1 MPDWQLA
8 IRGEESGEILSRDS
22 NEVAG
27 LLCPL
32 CQQGLEDRSC
42 LALHLTDQHNVLPTC
57 VDKLLD
63 IAVLKQCAN
72 PGDHESDTMKATD
85 AASLPNLKSADNSGS
100 QASQSEE
107 AIDETRRSTEQA
119 MAEARDNGDSPAD
132 ASPPPCPKQSDLK
145 GTQATDAAKRHSSTA
160 ARVDV
165 AGAGEKPDR
174 SAALLEN
181 AARSFKCNAC
191 LETFPTKTALSVHY
205 NATSHIQRMTVGPAK
220 QGVDSETQTTAAPVL
235 SRPYISNKPYQC
247 AVCRVSYNHAITL
260 ESHMKSVLHQTRS
273 ISAGNGSS
281 AASSSGGVPSAAVV
295 TTSAGPAPIIAAAAA
310 ATTNCQVSGL
320 SGNLMMMA
328 KDGEQIRVSQAAP
341 SLLSSP
347 VASPQAVSAFLTLLT
362 SSTNALP
369 HSLLPSVFTA
379 ASGLGPAGGAPP
391 QMLMPLIL
399 NGSQT
404 HQQADGQP
412 GQILTQ
418 CVPLMGLSAA
428 QQALVTQRL
437 GSIQNQWSAVGI
449 QAAAQLCQEAQQ
461 LSEKCEGGQVTRQ
474 SVEADQGPVG
484 ARVDVKKETEG
495 EGVEFKQAL
504 KSDGKRSKSEKGDGL
519 EENKPKLSL
528 TASDLNLR
536 NNSISPSASVL
547 SNCSLSP
554 GTLNLA
560 LSPDST
566 PQKSQRGT
574 SPASSPCSPGT
585 SPFRNP
591 LMPSEQ
597 TRPYIDTRAL
607 CTRPVP
613 PVLSEFQSEVLW
625 AFFESRSEAEAA
637 SPPREDCEA
646 LGKEVGIPEA
656 EVRRWLGQARHAR
669 ERQRAERSD
678 MERPAPRP
686 ASSDDEENA
695 LVIAEDGAADASEG
709 QAMDL
714 SSRGKKRR
722 GRGPSR
728 EGQVDSC
735 LTSDSENGEVY
746 TSVIVSEEESRST
759 SKGPQQASP
768 VKEYQA
774 KRKASGAHQSSGG
787 GKVLRSATVFLS
799 DAEDEYDEEEGG
811 GALGRRRRNA
821 KKRKMEYEC
830 DDEVEVKRE
839 RPDSDVDLELEAQ
852 GDPPSAQH
860 HTMDPMG
867 LIHSL
872 PMSLSL
878 SPFSAQLLSPYVLSL
893 PSALVGD
900 AGKVQSFPNPPNIS
914 HFSDPLLA
922 QTLSSLGQTPLYMA
936 NGDDGESALDLS
948 MGKNGSSKSASA
960 SSSSSLMADIA
971 SAQKGR
977 LLDGLGLRPTSKG
990 LVVVQVKSE
999 SFGSMSAA
1007 NSGSRLVN
1015 CNNGP
1020 KSSIYMRAAEK
1031 VNAALLDKEREK
1043 EQEKEKDQ
1051 QLQRRSKGKRYRD
1064 MRRSRTI
1071 IQAEQLDILYGC
1083 YFKDPNPGKH
1093 EFEQISEWV
1102 HLPKK
1107 VVQIWFQ
1114 NMRAR
1119 ERKGEVRFIS
1129 DGTLAA
1135 VGKPLIKFTWP
1146 LSKPIFSNKTSS
1158 SNNTGCVT
1166 AAPIVRTLMTDKE
1179 AMKELGKLTWV
1190 KKQTPVPIK
1199 PKELVSS
1206 SSSTAAP
1213 VDSSVST
1220 VSKVKLETTGNA
1232 AKAQVAPKVTAPT
1245 LPAPPKDPIPI
1256 APRPLL
1262 TPKAEEE
1269 SEEEKTDDEMESDNE
1284 VTPGAPNR
1292 MVPKL
1297 PATPMC
1303 VKPPATAPA
1312 SQKPNGLNYW
1322 SPKGSFKI
1330 NTLSR
1335 EQLALPPPPP
1345 STIPPPPTPSIAPV
1359 SPNSRCTAKMA
1370 IPPLPAKSSPA
1381 DGGFLSHSSS
1391 RRPRTHLSCL
1401 QLSILQSC
1409 YETCAHPNAMECEA
1423 IGAELSLP
1431 LKVVQIW
1438 FQNTRAK
1445 EKRWKLQQEKMSPLT
1460 AGKVDTSSGS
1470 YLQYNALRANRPI
1483 LPKPV
1488 QLTVIEPA
1496 ASPVAGQP
1504 VPKESLTGR
1513 CEACSASFESRAAAR
1528 THVFSPR
1535 HLATLRT
1542 TNFGQPATLVNKNG
1556 TGASGSGGGS
1566 GSVPSSGRPSEGEMG
1581 GEALPPKASSNS

>member
-1 MPDWQLA
+1 M
-8 IRGEESGEILSRDS
+8 
-22 NEVAG
+22 EVEMVA
-27 LLCPL
+27 
-32 CQQGLEDRSC
+32 E
-42 LALHLTDQHNVLPTC
+42 
-57 VDKLLD
+57 K
-63 IAVLKQCAN
+63 
-72 PGDHESDTMKATD
+72 ESD
-85 AASLPNLKSADNSGS
+85 
-100 QASQSEE
+100 
-107 AIDETRRSTEQA
+107 
-119 MAEARDNGDSPAD
+119 DSPVD
-132 ASPPPCPKQSDLK
+132 TSPRSSPLQSDLEGIQSID
-145 GTQATDAAKRHSSTA
+145 GTKCQNAAEPTDVT
-160 ARVDV
+160 
-165 AGAGEKPDR
+165 GEKSDR
-174 SAALLEN
+174 TPLLLEN
-181 AARSFKCNAC
+181 TTCSFKCNAC

-205 NATSHIQRMTVGPAK
+205 NSTSHIQRMTMGSAK
-220 QGVDSETQTTAAPVL
+220 QGVDSETQTTTVPVL

-273 ISAGNGSS
+273 RSAGNAANNATAAGRL
-281 AASSSGGVPSAAVV
+281 AASSSSVSSAAVA
-295 TTSAGPAPIIAAAAA
+295 TTSSGSAQII
-310 ATTNCQVSGL
+310 ATTNCPVSGL
-320 SGNLMMMA
+320 SGNLMVMA
-328 KDGEQIRVSQAAP
+328 KDGEQIRGSPAAP

-347 VASPQAVSAFLTLLT
+347 VASAQAVSAFLTLLT
-362 SSTNALP
+362 SSPSSLP
-369 HSLLPSVFTA
+369 HSLIPSVFTGA
-379 ASGLGPAGGAPP
+379 TGLGTAAAAAPS

-404 HQQADGQP
+404 HQQVDGQQ

-437 GSIQNQWSAVGI
+437 GSIHNQWSSVGL
-449 QAAAQLCQEAQQ
+449 QAAAQLCQEAQK
-461 LSEKCEGGQVTRQ
+461 LSDKCEGGQLNHQ
-474 SVEADQGPVG
+474 GVEADAEKGLVSAQ
-484 ARVDVKKETEG
+484 DEMKKEPEG
-495 EGVEFKQAL
+495 ESEEFTQAL
-504 KSDGKRSKSEKGDGL
+504 KSESKTTKAEKDEGL
-519 EENKPKLSL
+519 GENKLSL
-528 TASDLNLR
+528 TASDKSLR
-536 NNSISPSASVL
+536 NNTLSPSASVL

-554 GTLNLA
+554 VNLNLT

-566 PQKSQRGT
+566 PQKSQLGT
-574 SPASSPCSPGT
+574 SPASSLCSPRT
-585 SPFRNP
+585 SPFRNTF
-591 LMPSEQ
+591 MPSEQ
-597 TRPYIDTRAL
+597 TRPNVDKRAL
-607 CTRPVP
+607 YTHAGP

-646 LGKEVGIPEA
+646 LGREVRLPEA
-656 EVRRWLGQARHAR
+656 EVRRWLGQARQAK
-669 ERQRAERSD
+669 ERQRAAGSD
-678 MERPAPRP
+678 HAQHMERLAPHH
-686 ASSDDEENA
+686 ASSDNDYDDDEEESA
-695 LVIAEDGAADASEG
+695 LVIAEDGVADASEG

-714 SSRGKKRR
+714 SSGGKKR
-722 GRGPSR
+722 GHGLSR

-735 LTSDSENGEVY
+735 LTSDSENGEFY
-746 TSVIVSEEESRST
+746 TSVIVSEEESQNT
-759 SKGPQQASP
+759 SKGAQQVSP
-768 VKEYQA
+768 VKDYQA
-774 KRKASGAHQSSGG
+774 KLKASSHHQSSGG
-787 GKVLRSATVFLS
+787 GKVLRSTTVFLS
-799 DAEDEYDEEEGG
+799 DAEDEYDDDEDSASGQ
-811 GALGRRRRNA
+811 RRTNG
-821 KKRKMEYEC
+821 KKRKMEFEC
-830 DDEVEVKRE
+830 DDEVEVKKE
-839 RPDSDVDLELEAQ
+839 RLDSDVDLELEAQ
-852 GDPPSAQH
+852 GDPPSTQH
-860 HTMDPMG
+860 HNMDPMG

-872 PMSLSL
+872 PLSLSL

-900 AGKVQSFPNPPNIS
+900 AGKVQSFPNPPNITR
-914 HFSDPLLA
+914 FSDPLLA
-922 QTLSSLGQTPLYMA
+922 QTLSSLGQTSLYMA

-948 MGKNGSSKSASA
+948 MGKNGSTKSASA
-960 SSSSSLMADIA
+960 ASSSPMADIA

-999 SFGSMSAA
+999 SVSSMSAA

-1043 EQEKEKDQ
+1043 ERENEKDQ

-1158 SNNTGCVT
+1158 NNTGCIT

-1179 AMKELGKLTWV
+1179 AMKELSKLTWV

-1199 PKELVSS
+1199 PKEIVSS
-1206 SSSTAAP
+1206 SSTTATP
-1213 VDSSVST
+1213 VDSSVSS
-1220 VSKVKLETTGNA
+1220 VSKAKQETTSNVA
-1232 AKAQVAPKVTAPT
+1232 MAQVTPKVPTPT
-1245 LPAPPKDPIPI
+1245 LMAPPKDPIHI
-1256 APRPLL
+1256 APRLL
-1262 TPKAEEE
+1262 VKPKAEEE
-1269 SEEEKTDDEMESDNE
+1269 SEEEKTDDEMESENK
-1284 VTPGAPNR
+1284 VGPGATNR

-1297 PATPMC
+1297 PTTPIC
-1303 VKPPATAPA
+1303 TKPPATTLA
-1312 SQKPNGLNYW
+1312 SQKQNGLNYW
-1322 SPKGSFKI
+1322 SPKGPFKI

-1370 IPPLPAKSSPA
+1370 IPPLPAKSSPT
-1381 DGGFLSHSSS
+1381 DSGFLSHSSS

-1445 EKRWKLQQEKMSPLT
+1445 EKRWKLQQEKMSPLM

-1513 CEACSASFESRAAAR
+1513 CEACNVSFESRAAAR

-1556 TGASGSGGGS
+1556 TSASGSGDGS
-1566 GSVPSSGRPSEGEMG
+1566 SSQVAQSLSVPSSGRVSEGEMVVESSHEARPRPDRAMAEFGNGLAEESLLDSDPGHPELEDPGVGDEEPGLDEGEAAIEDPRWTRERREEG
-1581 GEALPPKASSNS
+1581 GE